1 MSSQPKVGCCYLV
14 AQLCLTLLRP
24 HGLQTVRHLCPWD
37 SPDKNTGVG
46 CHFLLQGDL
55 PHTETKPEFPA
66 LADRFFTTEPPRMTK
81 GWLGVYNVLVP
92 GTKQSL
98 HKTRNK
104 VFTLKEHI
112 ISLRPQV
119 HTPAAR

>member
-1 MSSQPKVGCCYLV
+1 MLFSRSVVSDSFK
-14 AQLCLTLLRP
+14 T
-24 HGLQTVRHLCPWD
+24 PWTAD
-37 SPDKNTGVG
+37 RQAPLSMGFPSKNTGVG

-55 PHTETKPEFPA
+55 PHTETKPAFPA